1 MRLRRLTT
9 GAVSFFLLLCLF
21 AVLSSLP
28 VRAELVVKIGYV
40 TVQKVFDEY
49 LKKVDLETQLKTEFD
64 TRERELQALGK
75 ELMALKE
82 ELKAQ
87 ELLLTESAREEREA
101 EISQK
106 EVYVN
111 NLKGSISQD
120 FQKKQEEYSQ
130 IILADIMGK
139 IKEIAERDGY
149 RLVFDSIA
157 LLYAT
162 PEAEFDLTDTVLSE
176 LNQAYQQNKAG

>member
-9 GAVSFFLLLCLF
+9 GAVSFCLLLGLF
-21 AVLSSLP
+21 TLVGSLP

-49 LKKVDLETQLKTEFD
+49 LKKVDLETQLRTEFD
-64 TRERELQALGK
+64 TRERELQALIK

-87 ELLLTESAREEREA
+87 ELLLTESANKEREA
-101 EISQK
+101 EISRK
-106 EVYVN
+106 EAYVN
-111 NLKGSISQD
+111 NLKGPISQD

-130 IILADIMGK
+130 MILTDIMGK
-139 IKEIAERDGY
+139 IKEVAERDGY
-149 RLVFDSIA
+149 RLVFDSIS

-162 PEAEFDLTDTVLSE
+162 PEAEFDLTDTVLRE
-176 LNQAYQQNKAG
+176 LNQAYQQNRAG